1 MFKKSC
7 LLALLWGVSIIYLY
21 FAVIFS
27 SANMFFPR
35 KASVVNMHSQWLYKT
50 DKLIA
55 LISVA
60 AIKRCHL
67 FIIYI
72 ISCYQVQALDLGCW
86 LSFKQKKSFFY
97 ENVLILVPLWK
108 ITLSVSSIWQRT
120 NYFYHGR
127 LDWDPLTP
135 AGRYV
140 RENCKP
146 LYVSISCVSCCLHRT
161 PILVSGSDFAAVLA
175 CFGEGNRVV
184 YCADVFGMHVRLLA
198 WNALQ
203 WSDLPFAFIF
213 WFTDNSPRFCKL

>member
-1 MFKKSC
+1 MKSFESENRMEGHAHYWFDAVKSLQNWGGIKCHFDKDFQVQCQFKEHFCKFFYSVVTFILMFKKSC

-97 ENVLILVPLWK
+97 ENVLILVPL
-108 ITLSVSSIWQRT
+108 
-120 NYFYHGR
+120 
-127 LDWDPLTP
+127 
-135 AGRYV
+135 
-140 RENCKP
+140 
-146 LYVSISCVSCCLHRT
+146 
-161 PILVSGSDFAAVLA
+161 
-175 CFGEGNRVV
+175 
-184 YCADVFGMHVRLLA
+184 
-198 WNALQ
+198 
-203 WSDLPFAFIF
+203 
-213 WFTDNSPRFCKL
+213 